1 MERRRFGSP
10 LGSLRTAEGGKSGID
25 EVAFATVDTGQYY
38 RVRHIIPRPHGHNM
52 GRPWFTMLW
61 KSLSLPRAESTS
73 NFKVAHYR
81 KSLISRRK
89 EGSVQAV
96 VFGEKWSIFDSV
108 AQSMLERCPELSK
121 DRDLCNYNPGISVV
135 LL

>member
-1 MERRRFGSP
+1 M
-10 LGSLRTAEGGKSGID
+10 
-25 EVAFATVDTGQYY
+25 
-38 RVRHIIPRPHGHNM
+38 
-52 GRPWFTMLW
+52 
-61 KSLSLPRAESTS
+61 AESVVTI
-73 NFKVAHYR
+73 NLEIGHPTVEEARQVLKAELEKCRNRKVTAVKVIHGYGSSGVGGALRQGIR

-89 EGSVQAV
+89 EGSVRAV

-108 AQSMLERCPELSK
+108 ARLMLEQCPELSK